1 MTMKQTPWFDCIIS
15 KNIYFTNE
23 IIKFSILQILYL
35 RQILGLRVFWP
46 NFTLRDTFLLNK
58 KKINNQIENFS
69 ILKTRIK
76 FEKKNY
82 RT

>member
-1 MTMKQTPWFDCIIS
+1 MTMKQIPWFDCIIS
-15 KNIYFTNE
+15 KNIYFIDK

-35 RQILGLRVFWP
+35 RQILGLKVFWP

-69 ILKTRIK
+69 ILETRIK
-76 FEKKNY
+76 FEKKIY

>member
-1 MTMKQTPWFDCIIS
+1 MKQTPWFDCIIS
-15 KNIYFTNE
+15 KNIYFTNK

-58 KKINNQIENFS
+58 KKLITK
-69 ILKTRIK
+69 LKISQ
-76 FEKKNY
+76 F
-82 RT
+82 

>member
-1 MTMKQTPWFDCIIS
+1 MKQTPWFDCIIS
-15 KNIYFTNE
+15 KNIYFIDK

-35 RQILGLRVFWP
+35 RQILGLKVFWP

-58 KKINNQIENFS
+58 KINNQIENFS
-69 ILKTRIK
+69 ILETRIK